1 MLSKKIGRGNNR
13 IRKELHAI
21 KIMNERKK
29 MSKKIVRSTISS
41 IYGQTK
47 HKFETSFNSCVGE
60 WEGDGTKWCLKFF
73 WLNSNFFLN
82 YFQLNASDINK

>member
-1 MLSKKIGRGNNR
+1 MLNKKMEKGNNR

-47 HKFETSFNSCVGE
+47 HKFEPRRHSFISCVGVQWGE
-60 WEGDGTKWCLKFF
+60 
-73 WLNSNFFLN
+73 
-82 YFQLNASDINK
+82 

>member
-47 HKFETSFNSCVGE
+47 HKFERFIHFMRRRVRGRWNQMMLE
-60 WEGDGTKWCLKFF
+60 IFLIEFE
-73 WLNSNFFLN
+73 FFLEL
-82 YFQLNASDINK
+82 FSIKCFRRK